1 MKCIRCLSFSR
12 RGRKRRRWRCVLS
25 VAPCRVIGDPLMLR
39 RAISNLL
46 SNAIRY
52 TPAGQAVTIQLSE
65 SAETV
70 RLVVENP
77 GTPIAAEHLPR
88 LFDRFY
94 RVDPRASAKGEG
106 SGIGPAIV
114 KSIVGAHHGSVAAQS
129 DLRSTRFIVVLPK

>member
-1 MKCIRCLSFSR
+1 MALRFVGS
-12 RGRKRRRWRCVLS
+12 
-25 VAPCRVIGDPLMLR
+25 PCRVTGDPLMLR

-52 TPAGQAVTIQLSE
+52 TPAGRAVTIQLSE

-70 RLVVENP
+70 RRWWR
-77 GTPIAAEHLPR
+77 TPVRRLPPSICRACLTDSIAST
-88 LFDRFY
+88 
-94 RVDPRASAKGEG
+94 PRASAKGRAAA
-106 SGIGPAIV
+106 SAAIV